1 MLPPFIRENFPEFP
15 DDMPIPNIM
24 RQVMQSNNSFQADIR
39 LFQEDLAAGRYDPK
53 WLEDAQEAMEKRA
66 QGHFDD
72 WKERNREEFWG
83 QKQKVDWTTLS
94 GDSAQYTLVDLVKAG
109 LFEVGDIWSMKRGGQ
124 GVKVEKEAKVS
135 RVLFVSACT
144 IRLTRCIYR
153 SAPLQPMALCR
164 SHIRPGSISSR
175 RLRMART
182 YCSKV

>member
-1 MLPPFIRENFPEFP
+1 LLSREQQLKLIAMLPPFIKENFPEFP

-39 LFQEDLAAGRYDPK
+39 LFQEDLAAGRYEPK

-83 QKQKVDWTTLS
+83 QKQKVDWTTNS
-94 GDSAQYTLVDLVKAG
+94 GESAQYTLVDLVKAG
-109 LFEVGDIWSMKRGGQ
+109 LFEVGDIWCLKCGGQ

-135 RVLFVSACT
+135 RNLF
-144 IRLTRCIYR
+144 
-153 SAPLQPMALCR
+153 QPA
-164 SHIRPGSISSR
+164 G
-175 RLRMART
+175 
-182 YCSKV
+182 VN

>member
-1 MLPPFIRENFPEFP
+1 MLPPFIRDNFPEFP
-15 DDMPIPNIM
+15 DDMPIPNVM

-53 WLEDAQEAMEKRA
+53 WLEDAHEAMEKRA
-66 QGHFDD
+66 KGHFDD

-109 LFEVGDIWSMKRGGQ
+109 SFEVGDIWSLRRGGQ

-135 RVLFVSACT
+135 LWQSSS
-144 IRLTRCIYR
+144 LTHSTDTDMHR
-153 SAPLQPMALCR
+153 SAPSRLMELCR
-164 SHIRPGSISSR
+164 SRIRPESTSSR
-175 RLRMART
+175 HLRMARI
-182 YCSKV
+182 Y